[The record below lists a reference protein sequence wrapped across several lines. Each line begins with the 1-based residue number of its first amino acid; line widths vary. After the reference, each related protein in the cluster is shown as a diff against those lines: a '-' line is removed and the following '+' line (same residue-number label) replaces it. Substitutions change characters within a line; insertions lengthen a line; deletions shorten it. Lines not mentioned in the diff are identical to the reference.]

1 MGIIEN
7 WLRRLEGSSREN
19 AVKELKRAWA
29 ALTDEEVALV
39 LCPYVE
45 KRSDRSEAEERAEEK
60 VRASMPEEL
69 IAAAI
74 GLTGK
79 TSQEEVGQGIMELNY
94 WLGIFEG
101 RPRLRAHLRAVKE
114 GRDE

>member
-1 MGIIEN
+1 VKN
-7 WLRRLEGSSREN
+7 LR
-19 AVKELKRAWA
+19 RAWA

-60 VRASMPEEL
+60 ARASMPEEL
-69 IAAAI
+69 IATAI

-79 TSQEEVGQGIMELNY
+79 TSQEEADQRIKELNHR
-94 WLGIFEG
+94 LGIFEG